1 MRRRRKENRLA
12 ADGSP
17 YPFKAEAWQLLS
29 SSTESEEGWTTKWGM
44 IAKKGNKK
52 EPDSREEE
60 KSPVLFVV
68 EKENLM

>member
-1 MRRRRKENRLA
+1 
-12 ADGSP
+12 
-17 YPFKAEAWQLLS
+17 
-29 SSTESEEGWTTKWGM
+29 M